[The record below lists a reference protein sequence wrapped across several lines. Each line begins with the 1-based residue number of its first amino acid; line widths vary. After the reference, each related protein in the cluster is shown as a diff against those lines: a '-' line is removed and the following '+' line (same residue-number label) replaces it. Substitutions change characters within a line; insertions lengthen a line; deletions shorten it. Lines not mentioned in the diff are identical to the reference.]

1 MKHAALGSS
10 SCSLPEP
17 IRHLHGEANQKTPVL
32 SVVRR
37 NELSKNNRALGGWV
51 RWRKDQMCGKAEAAV
66 NPESACKSRQ
76 RCVYV
81 RECDF

>member
-1 MKHAALGSS
+1 MLHLGALAVPCLSQLGTFTGMQTK
-10 SCSLPEP
+10 
-17 IRHLHGEANQKTPVL
+17 RTPVL

-37 NELSKNNRALGGWV
+37 NELSKNNRASGGWV
-51 RWRKDQMCGKAEAAV
+51 RWKKDQMCGKAEAAV